1 VFPAAG
7 AAFAGVV
14 CGVVVANLHTL
25 LGVGSHAATTVV
37 LPALVALVAVAGA
50 LRGWWLRRR
59 RADVFASIGHGRT
72 SPAARLDPRL
82 AELTL

>member
-1 VFPAAG
+1 
-7 AAFAGVV
+7 
-14 CGVVVANLHTL
+14 VVVANLHTL
-25 LGVGSHAATTVV
+25 LGIGSHAATTVA
-37 LPALVALVAVAGA
+37 LPSLVGLVAVAGA

-59 RADVFASIGHGRT
+59 RPDVFVSIGRGQT